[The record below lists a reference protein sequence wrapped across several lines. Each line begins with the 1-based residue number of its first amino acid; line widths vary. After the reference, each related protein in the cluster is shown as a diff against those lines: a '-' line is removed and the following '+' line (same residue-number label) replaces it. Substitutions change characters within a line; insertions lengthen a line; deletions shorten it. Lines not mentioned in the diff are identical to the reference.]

1 VRRPDEGSSGTP
13 PRRPPPD
20 ERVVWRRWLWGG
32 LAVIFL
38 GWFIGSFTVSRTVRT
53 PGPPVTSDL
62 PEAVALDRPLQGVDV
77 SMDRGAWREIL
88 ALEDARAPSAD
99 DERRIAQRLD
109 HPAPGLRR
117 AAARALGRLERPH
130 LLELLAPALEDGDPL
145 VRAEVA
151 NALAQAA
158 NAGDD
163 PRPARDVLEARLR
176 DETDPR
182 VQGALVRALG
192 RLRPDPGLPEG
203 VGADL
208 EARAMRLLEVAA
220 LPPDDPGGVLHE
232 ERMLGVARGAF
243 FLFRSAGAATAGGA
257 SWEGEAR
264 DRLEEAMERIA
275 RTSAF
280 PGAVRRAAAG
290 ARIAAGPASAGW
302 AEALLGVDDA
312 ELRRMGALAARERS
326 TVEMALA
333 DGDAT
338 VRVEG
343 IRRWAADHAA
353 GASSPGEGCAPL
365 VAALDDPSDHVALAA
380 LEALG
385 EVRCGAAEGDRLRA
399 LAEEL
404 VGDRGAGG
412 GGTGSSAGWHRPVR
426 ALQSLA
432 RQDPS
437 RALPLLLDAAEYPDP
452 FVRAHVARMA
462 GRLAATEPR
471 VRPLLRRLAAD
482 PSANVREAALSGITA
497 LPGPEADS
505 ILVAQLADPDPQLV
519 RTAAQLLAGRSAS
532 PERTEAL
539 FRALDF
545 FTSGRRATDRDPRLA
560 VLDRLG
566 EVWDGTEADV
576 QRLDPWVSD
585 PDPRVATA
593 AARVVE
599 RWTGLRREAR
609 PQGELPGLALPDW
622 DELRGLESGV
632 LVLELEEGGLEG
644 VVEVRIR
651 LLPFEAP
658 TSAARVARLA
668 REGALDGLTLHRVA
682 PNFVVQGGSPGAN
695 EYAGHGAYTRDELG
709 RLGHW
714 QGTVGVSTR
723 GRDTGDGQLFVNLV
737 DNLRLDH
744 DYTVFGVVV
753 EGMPWVASVQ
763 EGVRIRTARWA
774 PW

>member
-1 VRRPDEGSSGTP
+1 V
-13 PRRPPPD
+13 
-20 ERVVWRRWLWGG
+20 L
-32 LAVIFL
+32 FL
-38 GWFIGSFTVSRTVRT
+38 GWFFGSITVTRTDR
-53 PGPPVTSDL
+53 PSPRAPVIPDL
-62 PEAVALDRPLQGVDV
+62 PEAVALDRPLLAVDV
-77 SMDRGAWREIL
+77 SMDRNAWLEIM
-88 ALEDARAPSAD
+88 ALEDARAPDAAD
-99 DERRIAQRLD
+99 EERIAAHLE

-130 LLELLAPALEDGDPL
+130 LVEVLAIPLSDRDPL
-145 VRAEVA
+145 VRVGAA

-158 NAGDD
+158 NAGESS
-163 PRPARDVLEARLR
+163 ARARELLEEALGE
-176 DETDPR
+176 ETDPR

-192 RLRPDPGLPEG
+192 RLRLDARDPGAEL
-203 VGADL
+203 DR
-208 EARAMRLLEVAA
+208 RATRLLEVAA
-220 LPPDDPGGVLHE
+220 LPPDDPGGVLHD
-232 ERMLGVARGAF
+232 ERLLGVARGAF
-243 FLFRSAGAATAGGA
+243 FLFRSAGAARAGGA

-264 DRLEEAMERIA
+264 DRLEEALERIA

-280 PGAVRRAAAG
+280 PEAVRRAAAG
-290 ARIAAGPASAGW
+290 ARIAAGPASVGW
-302 AEALLGVDDA
+302 AEALLGEDDA
-312 ELRRMGALAARERS
+312 ELRRMGALAAREPPA
-326 TVEMALA
+326 VEMALA

-404 VGDRGAGG
+404 VGDRGARGG
-412 GGTGSSAGWHRPVR
+412 GMGASAGWHRPVR

-609 PQGELPGLALPDW
+609 PQGELPGLALQDW

-763 EGVRIRTARWA
+763 EGVRIRTARWMS
-774 PW
+774 W

>member
-1 VRRPDEGSSGTP
+1 M
-13 PRRPPPD
+13 
-20 ERVVWRRWLWGG
+20 L
-32 LAVIFL
+32 FL
-38 GWFIGSFTVSRTVRT
+38 GWFFGSITVTRTDR
-53 PGPPVTSDL
+53 PSPRAPVIPDL
-62 PEAVALDRPLQGVDV
+62 PEAVALDRPLLAVDV
-77 SMDRGAWREIL
+77 SMDRNAWLEIM
-88 ALEDARAPSAD
+88 ALEDARAPDAAD
-99 DERRIAQRLD
+99 EERIAAHLE

-130 LLELLAPALEDGDPL
+130 LVEVLAIPLSDRDPL
-145 VRAEVA
+145 VRVGAA

-158 NAGDD
+158 NAGESS
-163 PRPARDVLEARLR
+163 ARARELLEEALGE
-176 DETDPR
+176 ETDPR

-192 RLRPDPGLPEG
+192 RLRLDARDPGAEL
-203 VGADL
+203 DR
-208 EARAMRLLEVAA
+208 RATRLLEVAA
-220 LPPDDPGGVLHE
+220 LPPDDPGGVLHD
-232 ERMLGVARGAF
+232 ERLLGVARGAF
-243 FLFRSAGAATAGGA
+243 FLFRSAGAARAGGA

-264 DRLEEAMERIA
+264 DRLEEALERIA

-280 PGAVRRAAAG
+280 PEAVRRAAAG
-290 ARIAAGPASAGW
+290 ARIAAGPASVGW
-302 AEALLGVDDA
+302 AEALLGEDDA
-312 ELRRMGALAARERS
+312 ELRRMGALAAREPPA
-326 TVEMALA
+326 VEMALA

-353 GASSPGEGCAPL
+353 AASSPGEGCAPL

-404 VGDRGAGG
+404 VGDRGARG
-412 GGTGSSAGWHRPVR
+412 GGTGASAGWHRPVR

-437 RALPLLLDAAEYPDP
+437 RALPLLLGAAEYPDP

-763 EGVRIRTARWA
+763 EGVRIRTARWMS
-774 PW
+774 W

>member
-1 VRRPDEGSSGTP
+1 M
-13 PRRPPPD
+13 
-20 ERVVWRRWLWGG
+20 L
-32 LAVIFL
+32 FL
-38 GWFIGSFTVSRTVRT
+38 GWFFGSITVTRTDR
-53 PGPPVTSDL
+53 PSPRAPVIPDL
-62 PEAVALDRPLQGVDV
+62 PEAVALDRPLLAVDV
-77 SMDRGAWREIL
+77 SMDRNAWLEIM
-88 ALEDARAPSAD
+88 ALEDARAPDAAD
-99 DERRIAQRLD
+99 EERIAAHLE

-130 LLELLAPALEDGDPL
+130 LVEVLAIPLSDRDPL
-145 VRAEVA
+145 VRVGAA

-158 NAGDD
+158 NAGESS
-163 PRPARDVLEARLR
+163 ARARELLEEALGE
-176 DETDPR
+176 ETDPR

-192 RLRPDPGLPEG
+192 RLRLDARDPGAEL
-203 VGADL
+203 DR
-208 EARAMRLLEVAA
+208 RATRLLEVAA
-220 LPPDDPGGVLHE
+220 LPPDDPGGVLHD
-232 ERMLGVARGAF
+232 ERLLGVARGAF
-243 FLFRSAGAATAGGA
+243 FLFRSAGAARAGGA

-264 DRLEEAMERIA
+264 DRLEEALERIA

-280 PGAVRRAAAG
+280 PEAVRRAAAG
-290 ARIAAGPASAGW
+290 ARIAAGPASVGW
-302 AEALLGVDDA
+302 AEALLGEDDA
-312 ELRRMGALAARERS
+312 ELRRMGALAAREPPA
-326 TVEMALA
+326 VEMALA

-404 VGDRGAGG
+404 VGDRGARGG
-412 GGTGSSAGWHRPVR
+412 GMGASAGWHRPVR

-437 RALPLLLDAAEYPDP
+437 RALPLLLGAAEYPDP

-566 EVWDGTEADV
+566 EVWDGTESDV

-763 EGVRIRTARWA
+763 EGVRIRTARWMS
-774 PW
+774 W